1 MKLSR
6 LRMRKSTRS
15 TLSGLAIGAAS
26 LFALAY
32 AYAEARDNLLR
43 FFIGSV
49 LALQSGHAGEN
60 VGYKQFIGALVGLRM
75 ARELGPV
82 MAAVLLAAAVKILE
96 YRQFPPS
103 EEV

>member
-49 LALQSGHAGEN
+49 LLLALAMAFALL
-60 VGYKQFIGALVGLRM
+60 VVALVNGGRYLWRRFM
-75 ARELGPV
+75 NRE
-82 MAAVLLAAAVKILE
+82 
-96 YRQFPPS
+96 PPA
-103 EEV
+103 EGHTKE